1 MQTFVTGCSVTDDV
15 YLDVT
20 ENSHI
25 RLSQLLS
32 MVDDALRTTLGEQTW
47 WIIAEIRERNDR
59 GDYIYFELAEKSAG
73 SEDLIARVRASVWRR
88 EAIAA
93 FRNFEDITGKRPDK
107 GMQVLVRAGVTFHAL
122 HGLSLQLYDID
133 SQHMLGQ
140 LELQRR
146 QTIAQLATQPEIRLT
161 DGRFDTP
168 NKRIQLPD
176 VIQNIAV
183 ITSQSAAGYQDFS
196 DSLSNNLFGYKF
208 SVRPYFTIVQ
218 GDKAAESMRDQ
229 LLAVYNDSKDGA
241 PYDAIVLIRGGG
253 AQSDLLPFDQFRLAH
268 ALARFPIPVIAGIGH
283 LKNESVADM
292 VVHTSVK
299 TPTQAAEFIIDRNR
313 AFEEEIEAARE
324 MIILKSQTLIAV
336 MNRKIDHYGA
346 RINNGAVTLIHT
358 RTRYLE
364 RIRET
369 LRSSAVSRVGTSNSM
384 LNEKKL
390 HLALVADKLLYR
402 NKHQLEKLENTFRLL
417 DPLIVLKRGYAI
429 VTKGKQ
435 LVSSTKN
442 VNPGD
447 KITLHF
453 ADGLASADINDVNPN
468 TNE

>member
-1 MQTFVTGCSVTDDV
+1 
-15 YLDVT
+15 
-20 ENSHI
+20 
-25 RLSQLLS
+25 
-32 MVDDALRTTLGEQTW
+32 MVDDALRTTLGEKTW

-59 GDYIYFELAEKSAG
+59 GDYIYFELAEKSTG
-73 SEDLIARVRASVWRR
+73 SEDLVARVRASVWRR

-107 GMQVLVRAGVTFHAL
+107 GMQVLVRAGVSFHAL
-122 HGLSLQLYDID
+122 HGLSLQLFDID

-140 LELQRR
+140 LELHRR
-146 QTIAQLATQPEIRLT
+146 QTIAQLATQPEIRMV

-168 NKRIQLPD
+168 NKRTPLPD

-183 ITSQSAAGYQDFS
+183 ITSASAAGYQDFS

-208 SVRPYFTIVQ
+208 FVKPYFTIVQ
-218 GDKAAESMRDQ
+218 GEKAAESMREQ
-229 LLAVYNDSKDGA
+229 LLAVYNDTKDDK
-241 PYDAIVLIRGGG
+241 PYDAVVLIRGGG

-324 MIILKSQTLIAV
+324 MIILRTQNLIAV
-336 MNRKIDHYGA
+336 MNRKIDHFGA

-358 RTRYLE
+358 RTRQLE
-364 RIRET
+364 RIREG
-369 LRSSAVSRVGTSNSM
+369 LRSSAVARISSSNSI

-390 HLALVADKLLYR
+390 HLALVADKLIYR
-402 NKHQLEKLENTFRLL
+402 SKHHLEKLENTFRLL

-435 LVSSTKN
+435 LVSSTKD
-442 VNPGD
+442 VIAGD
-447 KITLHF
+447 NITLHF
-453 ADGLASADINDVNPN
+453 SDGTASAEINDVKPN
-468 TNE
+468 SNE